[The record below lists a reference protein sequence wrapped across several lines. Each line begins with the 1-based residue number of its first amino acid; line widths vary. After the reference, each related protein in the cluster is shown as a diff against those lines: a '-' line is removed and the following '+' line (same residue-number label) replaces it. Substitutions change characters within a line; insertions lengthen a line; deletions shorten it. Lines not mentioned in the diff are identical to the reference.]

1 VKIET
6 TAIEDVK
13 IILPGKFGDHRG
25 FFSETYN
32 FEKFLSNGLTLNF
45 CQDNHSMSQKAG
57 TIRGLHFQV
66 MPFAQDKL
74 LRVTRGSIYDVAV
87 DIRHGS
93 PTYGKW
99 VGYTISA
106 ELWNQILIPIGFAHG
121 FCTLD
126 EDTEVQY
133 KVTAP
138 YAPECERGIA
148 WNDGDLAIDWP
159 LNGNSPTL
167 SDKDKTYPY
176 LVDLPEY
183 FEYMS

>member
-1 VKIET
+1 
-6 TAIEDVK
+6 
-13 IILPGKFGDHRG
+13 
-25 FFSETYN
+25 
-32 FEKFLSNGLTLNF
+32 
-45 CQDNHSMSQKAG
+45 MSQKAG

-66 MPFAQDKL
+66 TPFAQDKL

-126 EDTEVQY
+126 DDTEVQY

-148 WNDGDLAIDWP
+148 WNDADLAIDWP
-159 LNGNSPTL
+159 LNGKSPTL
-167 SDKDKTYPY
+167 SNKDENYPG
-176 LVDLPEY
+176 LADLPEY
-183 FEYMS
+183 FEYTA